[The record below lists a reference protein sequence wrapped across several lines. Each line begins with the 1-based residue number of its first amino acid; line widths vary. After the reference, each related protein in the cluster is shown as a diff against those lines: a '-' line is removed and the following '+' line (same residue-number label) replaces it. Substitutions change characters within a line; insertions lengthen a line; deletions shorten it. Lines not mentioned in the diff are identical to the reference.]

1 MSGDTTIAL
10 SLISHTNTGKTT
22 LARTLLRRDVGDV
35 RDAPHVTVE
44 PAAYPLIDTQAGD
57 HLVLWDTPGF
67 GNSARL
73 ARRLAQ
79 QGNPVGWFLAQ
90 VWDRFRDRAFWLTQ
104 QAVRN
109 VRERADVVLY
119 LVNAAEAPAD
129 AGYLAPELTILE
141 WIGKPVVVLLN
152 QTGPP
157 SAAAAEGADEARW
170 RAALAERPHVS
181 AVLALDAF
189 ARCWVHEAALFD
201 VLAGVVPAAKQPAFA
216 RLAAA
221 WNARRIAQFDAAI
234 AAIAA
239 PVAHAALDRATLPAD
254 PLMARIGRSL
264 GMARAPG
271 VRAEAAAEQAMAAR
285 VAADL
290 RAATDGLIA
299 VHELEGRA
307 AAEALA
313 RVAGDVRRDTPLDEA
328 KTAVMGGLV
337 TGALTGLGA
346 DIAAGGLTLGG
357 GMLAGA
363 VLGALGGAG
372 VARGMNVARDH
383 GAITLR
389 WDDPFLDALVADVVL
404 RYLAVAHY
412 GRGRGEWRAG
422 EFPAFW
428 REQAGAAVATH
439 RAALAAL
446 WKKRGA
452 EPEAQRLEAEIAAVL
467 KAIAGDVLA
476 ALYPVPVRAYAS
488 ASTHS
493 ATSAGPR

>member
-1 MSGDTTIAL
+1 MSADTTIAL

-44 PAAYPLIDTQAGD
+44 SAAYPLIDSDAGD

-119 LVNAAEAPAD
+119 LVNAAEAPGD

-157 SAAAAEGADEARW
+157 SPAAVDGADEARW
-170 RAALAERPHVS
+170 RAALAEWPQVS
-181 AVLALDAF
+181 AVLPLDAF

-201 VLAGVVPAAKQPAFA
+201 VLARVVPGDKQAAFL
-216 RLAAA
+216 RLATA
-221 WNARRIAQFDAAI
+221 WNARRVAQFDAAMT
-234 AAIAA
+234 AIAA
-239 PVAHAALDRATLPAD
+239 PVARAAIDCATVPAD

-264 GMARAPG
+264 RIARAPG
-271 VRAEAAAEQAMAAR
+271 ERAEAAAEQAMAAR

-290 RAATDGLIA
+290 RAATDRLIA
-299 VHELEGRA
+299 AHELEGHA

-328 KTAVMGGLV
+328 KSAVMGGVV
-337 TGALTGLGA
+337 TGALAGLGA

-389 WDDPFLDALVADVVL
+389 WDDAFLDALVVDVVL

-412 GRGRGEWRAG
+412 GRGRGEWQAG
-422 EFPAFW
+422 EYPAFW
-428 REQAGAAVATH
+428 REHVTTAVAAHHT
-439 RAALAAL
+439 ALAAL
-446 WKKRGA
+446 RKKRSA
-452 EPEAQRLEAEIAAVL
+452 EGDANRLEADIAVVL

-476 ALYPVPVRAYAS
+476 ALYPV
-488 ASTHS
+488 HS
-493 ATSAGPR
+493 RPAA